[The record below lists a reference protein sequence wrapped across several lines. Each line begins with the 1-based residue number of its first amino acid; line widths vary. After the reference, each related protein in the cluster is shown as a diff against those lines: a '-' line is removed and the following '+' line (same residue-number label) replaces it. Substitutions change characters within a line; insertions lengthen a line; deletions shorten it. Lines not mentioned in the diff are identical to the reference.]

1 VPNTI
6 LAWLTG
12 KARAY
17 PNTMSKFLIGFA
29 KRLSSLGRIALQP
42 KKNRFTVSR
51 TSETGVL

>member
-1 VPNTI
+1 MPNTI